1 MCNSNSM
8 HLEIN
13 KSLNNNNLLYTN
25 IFWKKKLKEI
35 KNIIFNIT

>member
-8 HLEIN
+8 HREIN

-25 IFWKKKLKEI
+25 IFWQKIKDI